1 MTGKVGEPGE
11 VRFKRVLGLP
21 ALVFFGLAYMVPL
34 TVWTTYGIVTTSTE
48 GHLPL
53 AYVVTTIA
61 MFFTA
66 YSYGRMV
73 LAHPVAGSAYTYAS
87 RSFGRG
93 LGFMVGWALL
103 LDYIFLPM
111 INYLVIGLYMQDYF
125 PDTSQGLWVVI
136 AVALVTGLNI
146 LGVRLLAGMNLLFVG
161 VQFVFI
167 AVFAVMAVVHISSDV
182 DVQSWTAP
190 FYDSDTNLGLVFAGA
205 AILALSFLG
214 FDAVSTLA
222 EETEDP
228 KRKIPLAIML
238 CALAGG
244 AVYVFQSYLGHLAFP
259 DFSLFA
265 DDQDV
270 ASSDVMKE
278 IGNDFL
284 NSFFTAA
291 YVAGAFACAMASQ
304 ASVSRILYAMGRD
317 GTLPKTGVRPPA
329 PEVPV
334 AGGGEPRRR
343 RVRPHRAV
351 HQPGHRVLDDLVR
364 RAGGVLVREPVG
376 DQDLLGRPRAAR
388 RGELRQVRPAP
399 VPRVRVHDLPV
410 DQAERDR
417 LRGRPRVAGGR
428 VRLPAVPDP
437 RLPQGAAGDVLG
449 RGGGR
454 HRARARLTRARCSA
468 SLAGSTASGH
478 EERATTTV
486 RASMAISWPW
496 MPRAIGAPSRRH
508 QKLP

>member
-1 MTGKVGEPGE
+1 MSTTADRQVGEPGE

-53 AYVVTTIA
+53 AYVVTTVA

-73 LAHPVAGSAYTYAS
+73 LAHPVAGSAYTFAS

-125 PDTSQGLWVVI
+125 PDTPQAMWVVI

-146 LGVRLLAGMNLLFVG
+146 LGVRLLAGMNLLFVA

-167 AVFAVMAVVHISSDV
+167 AVFAVMAVIHISSDV

-190 FYDSDTNLGLVFAGA
+190 FYDSNTDLSLVLAGA

-228 KRKIPLAIML
+228 RRKIPLAIML

-244 AVYVFQSYLGHLAFP
+244 AIYVFQSYLGHIAFP
-259 DFSLFA
+259 DFKSFA

-270 ASSDVMKE
+270 ASSDVMTE
-278 IGNDFL
+278 IGKDFL

-317 GTLPKTGVRPPA
+317 GTLPRPVFARLHPRYRSPVVANLIVGLFGLTALFISLATVSSMISFGALAAFSFVNLSVIKTYWFDRGLRGGAALAKYVVLPFLGFVFTIYLWTKLSGVAFEVGLAWLAAGFVYLLVLTRGFRKAPPEMYSGDEEELATPA
-329 PEVPV
+329 P
-334 AGGGEPRRR
+334 A
-343 RVRPHRAV
+343 
-351 HQPGHRVLDDLVR
+351 
-364 RAGGVLVREPVG
+364 
-376 DQDLLGRPRAAR
+376 
-388 RGELRQVRPAP
+388 
-399 VPRVRVHDLPV
+399 
-410 DQAERDR
+410 
-417 LRGRPRVAGGR
+417 
-428 VRLPAVPDP
+428 
-437 RLPQGAAGDVLG
+437 
-449 RGGGR
+449 
-454 HRARARLTRARCSA
+454 
-468 SLAGSTASGH
+468 
-478 EERATTTV
+478 
-486 RASMAISWPW
+486 
-496 MPRAIGAPSRRH
+496 
-508 QKLP
+508 